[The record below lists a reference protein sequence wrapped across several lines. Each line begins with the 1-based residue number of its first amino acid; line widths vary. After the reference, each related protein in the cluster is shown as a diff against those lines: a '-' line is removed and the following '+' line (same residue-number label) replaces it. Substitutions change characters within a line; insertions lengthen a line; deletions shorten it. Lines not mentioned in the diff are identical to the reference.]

1 MLSKKLRHL
10 AQPLSSVVRRQ
21 FQNMALSEIEYK
33 RYEKIVG
40 NYVES
45 KRPPLHLRKE
55 LDFGFRIENQSIEI
69 FEVRPAWREP
79 GVFIELAV
87 AKTTFVKR
95 TRTWKLYWQR
105 KDLNWHRYDPDAEHT
120 SIEEVLAVI
129 DADEYGCFYG

>member
-1 MLSKKLRHL
+1 
-10 AQPLSSVVRRQ
+10 
-21 FQNMALSEIEYK
+21 MALSEIEYK

-45 KRPPLHLRKE
+45 KRPPSHLRKE

-105 KDLNWHRYDPDAEHT
+105 KDLNWYRYDPDTEHT